1 MQTQGRQLSLKGHHM
16 PFVCDDAEMIVTFT
30 ASCALE
36 MTTLAPCG
44 LWRTTLSRIVAR
56 NCLLTAQYAA
66 VFAATAIIT
75 ATLTIGYS
83 RAADLGGVASKTP
96 PAAGPRRTTR
106 TARLLRVVSKPA
118 RAAGPE
124 ACEHLCRCRHSHQW
138 SPDPPK

>member
-56 NCLLTAQYAA
+56 NCLLTANMR
-66 VFAATAIIT
+66 
-75 ATLTIGYS
+75 LCL
-83 RAADLGGVASKTP
+83 R
-96 PAAGPRRTTR
+96 PRR
-106 TARLLRVVSKPA
+106 L
-118 RAAGPE
+118 
-124 ACEHLCRCRHSHQW
+124 
-138 SPDPPK
+138 SPQR